1 MYLHRMPEQGAAV
14 KPVGHRATHG
24 RGQQPAARR
33 GHVLPFR
40 AQVAGGPGHVA
51 DRARPAAEG
60 FAQAGRPGLVQD
72 VQLQQDRPPRR
83 ERRAVVEHG
92 RLAAEPEVAQVDVL
106 EDVERPDAEH
116 LGGLGHGRV
125 QVVGPVADVV
135 QAPLAAGG
143 PWAGRHPADPHVR
156 ISGISSAANSRM
168 LAATARGSMP
178 GWWNWMAI
186 SSMGR
191 SL

>member
-1 MYLHRMPEQGAAV
+1 M
-14 KPVGHRATHG
+14 T
-24 RGQQPAARR
+24 
-33 GHVLPFR
+33 
-40 AQVAGGPGHVA
+40 

-60 FAQAGRPGLVQD
+60 FAQPGRPGLVQD

-83 ERRAVVEHG
+83 ERRAVVERG

-106 EDVERPDAEH
+106 QDVERPDAEH

-135 QAPLAAGG
+135 QAAG
-143 PWAGRHPADPHVR
+143 HPADPQVR